1 MNSKQAQLWNF
12 NIKFDF
18 PISNKFWRCY
28 YFNLEWEDRI
38 CIDGIHRFIKKLRT
52 SPKRLNMCDYSSYEV
67 TVLESDENKIK
78 RKFLKLQENNAT
90 FGLFI
95 ISEKK
100 KKLHGVIKKIGKE
113 CGIPTQIICHK
124 SIEAVLEKGKVNIL
138 FNILLH
144 IDEICGFNAFF

>member
-12 NIKFDF
+12 NIKFDS
-18 PISNKFWRCY
+18 PTSNKFWGCY

-38 CIDGIHRFIKKLRT
+38 SIDGIHRFIKKLRT
-52 SPKRLNMCDYSSYEV
+52 SSKRLNMCDYSSYEV

-78 RKFLKLQENNAT
+78 RKFLKLQKNNAT

-100 KKLHGVIKKIGKE
+100 KKLHSVIKKIGKK

-124 SIEAVLEKGKVNIL
+124 LIEAVLEKGKVNIL

-144 IDEICGFNAFF
+144 IDEKCGFNAFF